1 MSDYQEVGCAC
12 GKVRLRLDGPPI
24 ASVECLCTSCRE
36 AGKILE
42 TLPGSPKIVDGKG
55 ATPVVMQR
63 KDRVEIVSGSEHL
76 REFRLSPKAAT
87 RRVVAT
93 CCNTPV
99 FLEFTGGHWLSL
111 YAGLWPDNARPKLEL
126 RTMTGDLDDP
136 SALPDDVPNLKQHSL
151 TFYAR
156 VLGAWIRMGFRS
168 PKFSV
173 EGELNV

>member
-1 MSDYQEVGCAC
+1 
-12 GKVRLRLDGPPI
+12 
-24 ASVECLCTSCRE
+24 
-36 AGKILE
+36 
-42 TLPGSPKIVDGKG
+42 
-55 ATPVVMQR
+55 
-63 KDRVEIVSGSEHL
+63 
-76 REFRLSPKAAT
+76 
-87 RRVVAT
+87 
-93 CCNTPV
+93 PV
-99 FLEFTGGHWLSL
+99 FLEFTSGHWLSL
-111 YAGLWPDNARPKLEL
+111 YAQLWPDGKLPRLEM